1 MPSRRRNT
9 TILRKQEQAPRK
21 GHTSP
26 IVSAEPRSS
35 PFDGVSLLADPIH
48 GYISLT
54 VPFAQPSTGEQT
66 EKDLIDSPWVQR
78 LRYILQLQSAHWVYP
93 GAEHTRFQH
102 SLGTMHLA
110 GRFMSRLYASL
121 YETVPDVPSRH
132 FLEEFVRISALLH
145 DIGHGPFCHF
155 FDHHFLH
162 KYHLTHE
169 LLGQHIIRDY
179 LAPIISKI
187 SRSPSGLFAPGEYL
201 DPEHMAFLILKD
213 PNKSTKGMPPWVVA
227 LQPLFGGIYTP
238 DNCDY
243 VLRDS
248 YMCGVAIGPVDIER
262 LLHYTFFSSHGLT
275 IHQAGLP
282 ALQMFLHARLYLYS
296 NVYFHRT
303 TRAIDIHLQEI
314 FQPTME
320 LLYPD
325 NPLHSLSRYLHLTD
339 WHVIQTVRTWEKA
352 RSSRKRLLG
361 TEWAKILGRHVKW
374 KAAYSIL
381 LPIPHTASAFQSQHF
396 MTRMRQRLPR
406 RFRDQDF
413 RVDLAHKDPRPINLM
428 NMGGFQIFVW
438 NPTKGLIEKDSL
450 QKYLYHLPARMI
462 TLRIFSQDHTLD
474 AMLAKAAEETLRAH
488 WPDLMNP
495 S

>member
-1 MPSRRRNT
+1 M
-9 TILRKQEQAPRK
+9 I
-21 GHTSP
+21 TSKP
-26 IVSAEPRSS
+26 LSS

-48 GYISLT
+48 GYISIT
-54 VPFAQPSTGEQT
+54 VPYTQHHYAEQT

-110 GRFMSRLYASL
+110 GRFMSRLYPSL
-121 YETVPDVPSRH
+121 RQTVPNIPSCH
-132 FLEEFVRISALLH
+132 FMEEFIRITALLH

-162 KYHLTHE
+162 QFHLTHE
-169 LLGQHIIRDY
+169 LLGQRIIRDH
-179 LAPIISKI
+179 LASIITDI
-187 SRSPSGLFAPGEYL
+187 RRSPSGPFAAGEYL
-201 DPEHMAFLILKD
+201 DPEHIAFLILKD
-213 PNKSTKGMPPWVVA
+213 PHKSTKGLPPWVIA
-227 LQPLFGGIYTP
+227 LQPLLGGIYTP

-275 IHQAGLP
+275 IHQSGLP

-296 NVYFHRT
+296 NVYYHRT

-320 LLYPD
+320 ILCPR
-325 NPLHSLSRYLHLTD
+325 NPLQSLHTYLHLTD
-339 WHVIQTVRTWEKA
+339 WHVIETVRTWKNA
-352 RSSRKRLLG
+352 RSVHKRHLG
-361 TEWAKILGRHVKW
+361 MEWCQIIGRHVKW
-374 KAAYSIL
+374 KTAFSAL
-381 LPIPHTASAFQSQHF
+381 LPLTHSASSSFQPRAFLA
-396 MTRMRQRLPR
+396 RMRRLLPPKFR
-406 RFRDQDF
+406 RQDI
-413 RVDLAHKDPRPINLM
+413 RVDFAHKDPRPINLL

-438 NPTKGLIEKDSL
+438 NPAKGVVEKDSL
-450 QKYLYHLPARMI
+450 QKYLQYLPARMV
-462 TLRIFSQDHTLD
+462 TLRVFSQDHSID
-474 AMLAKAAEETLRAH
+474 EILARAAEETLRRH
-488 WPDLMNP
+488 WPTLLKTSSVPTKASKACYN
-495 S
+495 